1 MAVAAMA
8 AAAVATTEVARAEEV
23 VSKLRKYR
31 LLIDKLKKI
40 TFTFTRIH

>member
-1 MAVAAMA
+1 MA

-31 LLIDKLKKI
+31 LLIDKKKI

>member
-1 MAVAAMA
+1 MA

-31 LLIDKLKKI
+31 LLIDN
-40 TFTFTRIH
+40 